1 VSDEKTTALQQVQ
14 PRFQGFVLSTFEQVD
29 AMAKRLAESDLLP
42 KALKGR
48 PADVAIILLTGIEFG
63 LQPMAAIRGINV
75 IEGKASM
82 SADLLS
88 GLVQQKVHVC
98 EYFRMVTCTDTM
110 ATFETKRH
118 GHSEAVKLSYTI
130 EQAQRAGL
138 TGKDNWKKHPADML
152 AARCISRL
160 SKRVYPDITQGC
172 YVPDEEDEIRE
183 GRGGSSNGGTV
194 IDVSAVQGPFST
206 GSEELDEKA
215 QGIVDRINALFV
227 KEEIKALVPEIRTLP
242 KECQRR
248 IKPVYD
254 ARIHGIEVGEIV
266 DPEPDPFADQ
276 PPLKESEQIDGR
288 S

>member
-1 VSDEKTTALQQVQ
+1 VSDEKITALQ
-14 PRFQGFVLSTFEQVD
+14 PRLQGFVLTTFEQVD

-42 KALKGR
+42 KTLKGR

-98 EYFRMVTCTDTM
+98 EYFRMVTCTDTV
-110 ATFETKRH
+110 ASFETKRH
-118 GHSEAVKLSYTI
+118 GHAEAVKLSYTI

-160 SKRVYPDITQGC
+160 AKRVYPDITQGC
-172 YVPDEEDEIRE
+172 YVPDEEDEIRD
-183 GRGGSSNGGTV
+183 GRGGGTNGGTV
-194 IDVSAVQGPFST
+194 IDVSAVSAIQGPFST

-215 QGIVDRINALFV
+215 QGIVNRINSLFV
-227 KEEIKALVPEIRTLP
+227 AEEIRALVPEIRTLP

-266 DPEPDPFADQ
+266 DPEPEPFADQ

>member
-1 VSDEKTTALQQVQ
+1 MSDEKTTALQ
-14 PRFQGFVLSTFEQVD
+14 PRFQGFMLSTFEQVD

-42 KALKGR
+42 KILKNK

-98 EYFRMVTCTDTM
+98 EYFRMVTCTDTL

-183 GRGGSSNGGTV
+183 GRGGGNGGGTV
-194 IDVSAVQGPFST
+194 IDVSAIQGPFNT
-206 GSEELDEKA
+206 GSPELDEKA
-215 QGIVDRINALFV
+215 QSIVDRINSLFV
-227 KEEIKALVPEIRTLP
+227 IEEIKSLVPEIKTLP
-242 KECQRR
+242 LEYQRR
-248 IKPVYD
+248 IKPVYV
-254 ARIHGIEVGEIV
+254 ARIHGIETGEIL
-266 DPEPDPFADQ
+266 DPEPEPFAEQ
-276 PPLKESEQIDGR
+276 PPQDGPATPDGNT
-288 S
+288 